1 MNFIKIKNIY
11 ASENIIKKVKK
22 TPQNRRKC
30 LQILY
35 LMICNVD
42 PEYIKNPYNATI
54 KRQINFK
61 KNEGNNKEVP
71 HISIR
76 TAKIQN
82 IDIIKC

>member
-1 MNFIKIKNIY
+1 MIYNID
-11 ASENIIKKVKK
+11 
-22 TPQNRRKC
+22 
-30 LQILY
+30 L
-35 LMICNVD
+35 
-42 PEYIKNPYNATI
+42 EYIKNLYNATV

-61 KNEGNNKEVP
+61 MNEGNNKEVP